1 MARYKEN
8 IVHKRLKASI
18 YIAITLFLG
27 LGARLYYLQIYD
39 SEDLKLAS
47 LKQRSVEINLNS
59 SRGIIFDRNLNLLT
73 NEETTKTIIIE
84 KDILLN
90 NDELMDDIKLKT
102 KLTKKE
108 FNESLE
114 VKNSLLKIPV
124 KDELVIEEN
133 NFFAMDII
141 NRYSNNNLLSH
152 VIGYVNKAE
161 NIGKSGIEKVYDEFL
176 NKTDKESLFVEYD
189 KSRSMILGGS
199 YYADNSLSF
208 DDPLGVQLTIDK
220 NLQSKVEK
228 ILDDE
233 KIKGAVVVAEVE
245 TAEII
250 ALASRPNFNQ
260 DSIEN
265 HLFNDDMA
273 LYNKAIQVS
282 YPPGSIFKIVVVLAG
297 LEKNPDYINHDFYCR
312 GYEDVKGLIIKC
324 SNINGHGNIS
334 LKDGFAKSCNSV
346 FIQMGKELGSDKVI
360 DMARRLG
367 FGEKVN
373 IGLIE
378 EIKGNLPEGNDLLG
392 PAIGNIS
399 LGQGEIETTPLQVT
413 NMLLTIANN
422 GIQKDMTIVKGI
434 TSKNGRMIKP
444 FNKVEDKRITDLD
457 SVKITQ
463 ELLEEVLESG
473 TGSSL
478 DLAEIGGGGGKT
490 GSAQAYLKKE
500 PIVHGWFTGYYPKD
514 NPEYAITVL
523 VEEANS
529 GSKSAAP
536 IFEKICKEIYKSK

>member
-59 SRGIIFDRNLNLLT
+59 SRGIIFDRNLNPLT

-90 NDELMDDIKLKT
+90 NDELLDDIKLNT
-102 KLTKKE
+102 KLTRKE

-114 VKNSLLKIPV
+114 GKNSLLKIPV

-133 NFFAMDII
+133 NLFAIDII

-208 DDPLGVQLTIDK
+208 DDPSGVQLTIDK

-228 ILDDE
+228 ILDEE

-245 TAEII
+245 TAEVI

-260 DSIEN
+260 DLIEN

-282 YPPGSIFKIVVVLAG
+282 YPPGSIFKIVVVLAA
-297 LEKNPDYINHDFYCR
+297 LEENPDYINHDFYCR

-346 FIQMGKELGSDKVI
+346 FIQMGKELGPDKVI
-360 DMARRLG
+360 DMAKRLG

-373 IGLIE
+373 IGLTE

-444 FNKVEDKRITDLD
+444 FNKVEDKSIIDLD
-457 SVKITQ
+457 LVKTTQ